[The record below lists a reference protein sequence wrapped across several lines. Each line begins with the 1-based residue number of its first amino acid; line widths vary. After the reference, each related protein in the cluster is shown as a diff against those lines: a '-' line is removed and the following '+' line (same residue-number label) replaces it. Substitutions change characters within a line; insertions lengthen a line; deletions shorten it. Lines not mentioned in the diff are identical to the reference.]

1 MVLGALVDAGLDID
15 RLRGELAKLGL
26 EQLELKSERTERHAI
41 AGTHVK
47 VHIRGE
53 AITDESEHHL
63 ELPSTSTAHGD
74 SYTHSHG
81 DSHTHSHSDSHTHS
95 HGDSH
100 AHSHGDSHA
109 HSHGDSHAHSHS
121 DSHAHSHGDSHAHH
135 HLADILTL
143 IRNSSL
149 DQSVR
154 ETSCT
159 IFERLAAAES
169 TVHGSP
175 PEKVHLHE
183 VGALDAVADIVGAV
197 AGLHLL
203 GVEKVFSS
211 PLSFGTGFVR
221 CAHGRYPVPV
231 PGVLALCQG
240 IPSIQTD
247 IRSELVTPTGAALI
261 TTLASQFG
269 PAPVFSQTAV
279 GYGAGS
285 RDLSEVPN
293 MLRVRFGEMST
304 ISAREE
310 LVHIE
315 ANIDDMNPEIY
326 GYLFELLLERGAR
339 DVYVCPIFMKKGR
352 PGHLLGVLTDA
363 AHREVLAETILAE
376 TTTLGVR
383 YHSVERRILER
394 YQRQVETPFGPVG
407 VKIGQLN
414 GRLRAAPEYEDCA
427 RLAREHQVPILS
439 VYEAASAAASE
450 E

>member
-1 MVLGALVDAGLDID
+1 MKIAYFDCFSGISGDMVLGALVDAGLDLD
-15 RLRGELAKLGL
+15 SLRNELAKLNL
-26 EQLELKSERTERHAI
+26 KQLELTSERHAI
-41 AGTHVK
+41 AGSHVK

-53 AITDESEHHL
+53 AMADAHEHHL
-63 ELPSTSTAHGD
+63 ELPKSSD
-74 SYTHSHG
+74 THPPSHDHEG
-81 DSHTHSHSDSHTHS
+81 EHTHE
-95 HGDSH
+95 
-100 AHSHGDSHA
+100 
-109 HSHGDSHAHSHS
+109 
-121 DSHAHSHGDSHAHH
+121 HH
-135 HLADILTL
+135 HLADILAL
-143 IRNSSL
+143 IRDSRL
-149 DQSVR
+149 DQKVR
-154 ETSCT
+154 DTSCAV
-159 IFERLAAAES
+159 FERLAVAES

-183 VGALDAVADIVGAV
+183 VGALDAVVDIVGTI

-203 GVEKVFSS
+203 GIEKVYSS

-285 RDLSEVPN
+285 RDLEEIPN
-293 MLRVRFGEMST
+293 MLRVRIGEMGST
-304 ISAREE
+304 ITRGE
-310 LVHIE
+310 LIHIE
-315 ANIDDMNPEIY
+315 ANIDDMNPEVY

-339 DVYVCPIFMKKGR
+339 DVYVAPIFMKKGR
-352 PGHLLGVLTDA
+352 PGHLLGILADESHRELLTETVLT
-363 AHREVLAETILAE
+363 E

-394 YQRQVETPFGPVG
+394 YVRQVETAYGRVG

-414 GRLRAAPEYEDCA
+414 GRLRTAPEYEDCA

-439 VYEAASAAASE
+439 VYEAASAAAAE

>member
-1 MVLGALVDAGLDID
+1 MKIAYFDCFSGISGDMVLGALVDAGLDVD
-15 RLRGELAKLGL
+15 SLRNELAKLNL
-26 EQLELKSERTERHAI
+26 EQLEFTCERTERHAI
-41 AGTHVK
+41 AGSHVK

-53 AITDESEHHL
+53 AIADADEHHL
-63 ELPSTSTAHGD
+63 ELPHTSDERGHEHEHEHEDTHEHG
-74 SYTHSHG
+74 HSHE
-81 DSHTHSHSDSHTHS
+81 DSHTHSHE
-95 HGDSH
+95 
-100 AHSHGDSHA
+100 
-109 HSHGDSHAHSHS
+109 
-121 DSHAHSHGDSHAHH
+121 HH
-135 HLADILTL
+135 HLEDILTL
-143 IRNSSL
+143 IRDSHL
-149 DQSVR
+149 DQR
-154 ETSCT
+154 IRDTSCAV
-159 IFERLAAAES
+159 FERLAVAES

-183 VGALDAVADIVGAV
+183 VGALDAVVDIVGAV

-203 GVEKVFSS
+203 GVEKVYSS

-240 IPSIQTD
+240 IPSIQTG

-285 RDLSEVPN
+285 RDLEEIPN
-293 MLRVRFGEMST
+293 MLRVRLGEMSSVT
-304 ISAREE
+304 AQEKLI
-310 LVHIE
+310 HIE

-339 DVYVCPIFMKKGR
+339 DVYVAPIFMKKGR
-352 PGHLLGVLTDA
+352 PGHLLGILVDEAHKEQITQTVLS
-363 AHREVLAETILAE
+363 E

-383 YHSVERRILER
+383 YHCVERRILER
-394 YQRQVETPFGPVG
+394 HIRQVETPYGRVG
-407 VKIGQLN
+407 VKVGKLD

-427 RLAREHQVPILS
+427 RLAREHKVPILS
-439 VYEAASAAASE
+439 VYEAATAAASE